1 MTSDYDEDI
10 DWNKVME
17 KEAMGENGLDLGTI
31 KQIEEEYII
40 TEMGGL
46 TKKRYKLP
54 KSAVK
59 SFNGVFL
66 NFLLNETDVSA
77 FMLKED
83 NMNMDTDSSIQ
94 SVESGVQKEEE
105 EETLV
110 PLIGEDLN
118 VTKKITEDNV
128 KISKEPLRETKT
140 IQITLMHEK
149 ITAEKI
155 AIGSNANTYNS
166 KSKSVTSP
174 NNRASLGDETDYDKE
189 PAATYSKVE
198 LLIPVKREEPVITK
212 RSFVKEEIVVKKKP
226 VTETKNIS
234 EEVINEEME
243 YVNTTE

>member
-1 MTSDYDEDI
+1 MSSDHDEDI
-10 DWNKVME
+10 DWNKAME

-31 KQIEEEYII
+31 KQIEEDYII

-54 KSAVK
+54 RSAVK

-66 NFLLNETDVSA
+66 NFLLNESDASA
-77 FMLKED
+77 LMLKED
-83 NMNMDTDSSIQ
+83 NINMNTDSSMQ
-94 SVESGVQKEEE
+94 SVDSGVPEVEQ
-105 EETLV
+105 ETV

-118 VTKKITEDNV
+118 VTKKIIEDNV
-128 KISKEPLRETKT
+128 KISKEPLKETKT
-140 IQITLMHEK
+140 IQITLMHEE

-155 AIGSNANTYNS
+155 AIGNDTNTYNS
-166 KSKSVTSP
+166 TSNSVSSQT
-174 NNRASLGDETDYDKE
+174 NIASSEDERIDDKE
-189 PAATYSKVE
+189 PAIYSKVE

-226 VTETKNIS
+226 VTETKTVS
-234 EEVINEEME
+234 EEVVNEEME

>member
-1 MTSDYDEDI
+1 MTSDYDEGI
-10 DWNKVME
+10 EWNKVME

-66 NFLLNETDVSA
+66 NFLLNESDVSA
-77 FMLKED
+77 LMLKED
-83 NMNMDTDSSIQ
+83 NVNMDTDSNIQ

-118 VTKKITEDNV
+118 VTKKIIENNV

-149 ITAEKI
+149 ITTEKI

-166 KSKSVTSP
+166 KSKSVASP
-174 NNRASLGDETDYDKE
+174 NNSVSLGDEIDYDKE
-189 PAATYSKVE
+189 PATYSKVE

>member
-1 MTSDYDEDI
+1 MSSDHDEDI

-31 KQIEEEYII
+31 KQIEEDYII

-54 KSAVK
+54 RSTVK

-66 NFLLNETDVSA
+66 NFLLNESDASA
-77 FMLKED
+77 LMLKED
-83 NMNMDTDSSIQ
+83 NINMNTDSSMQ
-94 SVESGVQKEEE
+94 SVDSGVPEVEQ
-105 EETLV
+105 ETV

-118 VTKKITEDNV
+118 VTKKIIEDNV
-128 KISKEPLRETKT
+128 KISKEPLKETKT
-140 IQITLMHEK
+140 IQITLMHEE

-155 AIGSNANTYNS
+155 AIGNDTNTYNS
-166 KSKSVTSP
+166 KSNSVSSQT
-174 NNRASLGDETDYDKE
+174 NIASSEDERIDDKE
-189 PAATYSKVE
+189 PAIYSKVE

-226 VTETKNIS
+226 VTETKTVS
-234 EEVINEEME
+234 EEVVNEEME

>member
-1 MTSDYDEDI
+1 MSSDHDEDI

-31 KQIEEEYII
+31 KQIEEDYII

-54 KSAVK
+54 RSAVK

-66 NFLLNETDVSA
+66 NFLLNESDASA
-77 FMLKED
+77 LMLKED
-83 NMNMDTDSSIQ
+83 NINMNTDSSMQ
-94 SVESGVQKEEE
+94 SVDSGVPEVEQ
-105 EETLV
+105 ETV

-118 VTKKITEDNV
+118 VTKKIVEDNI
-128 KISKEPLRETKT
+128 KISKEPLKETKT
-140 IQITLMHEK
+140 IQITLMHEE

-155 AIGSNANTYNS
+155 AIGNDTNTYNS
-166 KSKSVTSP
+166 TSNSVSSQT
-174 NNRASLGDETDYDKE
+174 NIASSEDERIDDKE
-189 PAATYSKVE
+189 PAIYSKVE

-226 VTETKNIS
+226 VTETKTVS
-234 EEVINEEME
+234 EEVVNEEME

>member
-1 MTSDYDEDI
+1 MTSYYDEGI
-10 DWNKVME
+10 EWNKVME

-31 KQIEEEYII
+31 KQIGGEYII

-66 NFLLNETDVSA
+66 NFLLNESDVSA
-77 FMLKED
+77 LMLKED
-83 NMNMDTDSSIQ
+83 NVIMDTDSSIQ

-105 EETLV
+105 EDTLV

-118 VTKKITEDNV
+118 VTKKIIEDNV

-155 AIGSNANTYNS
+155 AIGSNPNTYNS
-166 KSKSVTSP
+166 KSKSVASP
-174 NNRASLGDETDYDKE
+174 NNSASLGDEIDYDKE
-189 PAATYSKVE
+189 PATYSKVE

-212 RSFVKEEIVVKKKP
+212 RSFVKEEIVVNKKP

>member
-1 MTSDYDEDI
+1 MSSDHDEDI

-31 KQIEEEYII
+31 KQIEEDYII

-54 KSAVK
+54 RSAVK

-66 NFLLNETDVSA
+66 NFLLNESDASA
-77 FMLKED
+77 LMLKED
-83 NMNMDTDSSIQ
+83 NINMNTDSSMQ
-94 SVESGVQKEEE
+94 SVDSGVPEVEQ
-105 EETLV
+105 ETV

-118 VTKKITEDNV
+118 VTKKIIEDNV
-128 KISKEPLRETKT
+128 KISKEPLKETKT
-140 IQITLMHEK
+140 IQITLMHEE

-155 AIGSNANTYNS
+155 AIGNDTNTYNS
-166 KSKSVTSP
+166 TSNSVSSQT
-174 NNRASLGDETDYDKE
+174 NIASSEDERIDDKE
-189 PAATYSKVE
+189 PAIYSKVE

-226 VTETKNIS
+226 VTETKTVS
-234 EEVINEEME
+234 EEVVNEEME

>member
-1 MTSDYDEDI
+1 MSSDHDEDI
-10 DWNKVME
+10 DWNKAME

-31 KQIEEEYII
+31 KQIEEDYII

-54 KSAVK
+54 RSTVK

-66 NFLLNETDVSA
+66 NFLLNESDASA
-77 FMLKED
+77 LMLKED
-83 NMNMDTDSSIQ
+83 NINMNTDSSMQ
-94 SVESGVQKEEE
+94 SVDSGVPEVEQ
-105 EETLV
+105 ETV

-118 VTKKITEDNV
+118 VTKKIIEDNV
-128 KISKEPLRETKT
+128 KISKEPLKETKT
-140 IQITLMHEK
+140 IQITLMHEE

-155 AIGSNANTYNS
+155 AIGNDTNTYNS
-166 KSKSVTSP
+166 KSNSVSSQT
-174 NNRASLGDETDYDKE
+174 NIASSEDERIDDKE
-189 PAATYSKVE
+189 PAIYSKVE

-226 VTETKNIS
+226 VTETKTVS
-234 EEVINEEME
+234 EEVVNEEME

>member
-1 MTSDYDEDI
+1 MSSDHDEDI
-10 DWNKVME
+10 DWNNVME

-31 KQIEEEYII
+31 KQIEEDYII

-54 KSAVK
+54 RSAVK

-66 NFLLNETDVSA
+66 NFLLNESDASA
-77 FMLKED
+77 LMLKED
-83 NMNMDTDSSIQ
+83 NINMNTDSSMQ
-94 SVESGVQKEEE
+94 SVDSGVPEVEQ
-105 EETLV
+105 ETV

-118 VTKKITEDNV
+118 VTKKIIEDNV
-128 KISKEPLRETKT
+128 KISKEPLKETKT
-140 IQITLMHEK
+140 IQITLMHEE

-155 AIGSNANTYNS
+155 AIGNDTNTYNS
-166 KSKSVTSP
+166 KSNSVSSQT
-174 NNRASLGDETDYDKE
+174 NIASSEDERIDDKE
-189 PAATYSKVE
+189 PAIYSKVE

-226 VTETKNIS
+226 VTETKTVS
-234 EEVINEEME
+234 EEVVNEEME

>member
-1 MTSDYDEDI
+1 MSSVHDEDI
-10 DWNKVME
+10 DWDKVME

-31 KQIEEEYII
+31 KQIEQEYII

-54 KSAVK
+54 KSAVE

-66 NFLLNETDVSA
+66 NFLLDESDASA

-83 NMNMDTDSSIQ
+83 NVNINTDSVMQ
-94 SVESGVQKEEE
+94 PVESSVQKE

-110 PLIGEDLN
+110 PLIGEDLK
-118 VTKKITEDNV
+118 VTKKIIEDNV
-128 KISKEPLRETKT
+128 KITKEPLRETKT

-155 AIGSNANTYNS
+155 TISNNFNTYNS
-166 KSKSVTSP
+166 KSVSVPSA
-174 NNRASLGDETDYDKE
+174 NNTASLEDEKEDDNE
-189 PAATYSKVE
+189 PAIYSKIE

-212 RSFVKEEIVVKKKP
+212 RSFVKEEIVLKKKP

-234 EEVINEEME
+234 GEVMNEEME
-243 YVNTTE
+243 YINTTE